1 MGDELKSKTS
11 VTDSVLRLCDSL
23 KSKTTTED
31 SGEYTYG
38 LPAPAGLLN
47 SSSQSKSSTMHEV
60 AVESITWL
68 AGASE
73 W

>member
-38 LPAPAGLLN
+38 LPAGLLN
-47 SSSQSKSSTMHEV
+47 SSWQSKSSTMHEV

-73 W
+73 R